1 LEVAQKIGLSKQI
14 VENAKRKLGS
24 QQIDF
29 EKLIKELEI
38 EKKVFSEKNKEF
50 IEKNQKLTNTLEQ
63 YTGLKNFLEVEKKKI
78 LNEAKSQ
85 AKELLKEANR
95 KIENTIREIKEG
107 KAEKDATKAL
117 RQELQTFQEQE
128 LKLQKVEEIKQPAGE
143 EWEAGNGEI
152 SVNDF
157 VRIKGQPTIG
167 QVIALR
173 GKDVEVAIGEL
184 KTNIKLNR
192 LEKMSKKEFKEATKE
207 SIRPKVSGIDMNEKM
222 VNFSFNIDLRG
233 KRSEEA
239 LGEVDSLMNDAIMLG
254 YPELRIVH
262 GKGDGILRTLI
273 RQHLRG
279 YNQVAGTADEHA
291 DRGGQGVTIVK
302 MK

>member
-1 LEVAQKIGLSKQI
+1 
-14 VENAKRKLGS
+14 
-24 QQIDF
+24 
-29 EKLIKELEI
+29 LIKELEI
-38 EKKVFSEKNKEF
+38 ERKVFSEKNKEF
-50 IEKNQKLTNTLEQ
+50 IEKNQKLTTTLEQ
-63 YTGLKNFLEVEKKKI
+63 YTGLKSFLEVEKKKI
-78 LNEAKSQ
+78 LNEAKAQ

-107 KAEKDATKAL
+107 KAEKDITKL
-117 RQELQTFQEQE
+117 IRQELQEFEQKE
-128 LKLQKVEEIKQPAGE
+128 LKLQKVEETKAPAGE
-143 EWEAGNGEI
+143 EWEAGSGDI
-152 SVNDF
+152 GVNDY

-167 QVIALR
+167 QVLAIK
-173 GKDVEVAIGEL
+173 GKDIEVAIGEL

-192 LEKMSKKEFKEATKE
+192 LEKMSKKEYKEATKE
-207 SIRPKVSGIDMNEKM
+207 SPKAKVSGIDMNEKM

-279 YNQVAGTADEHA
+279 YKQVSSTSDEHA